1 VPAPDLGGHVDADS
15 ILTSLSVM
23 VARASAGG
31 TLPPA
36 FLAETTTADPT
47 GATLCRLLERGTAAG
62 AVFGSGFLV
71 EAGRALLTPGAPA
84 PYDGLRAWLDAVT
97 VDAALA
103 LDVLEDRELA
113 WWLLSAEPAGGASA
127 RRRSR
132 LLSLASSGEGADRKR
147 VAELALWARRLCSSE
162 DAHLLTGPFDGLAV
176 LLAGDVLALDDIAAD
191 VDHPSRP
198 AVEESLA
205 RMRGDQLALSALADR
220 CARFNRLRIQGVA
233 PRDRPGAVAAS
244 CRLLTFTLRP
254 LLGDARH
261 GDAGETYLRFARE
274 LTAMT
279 GLRALLRDAR
289 EVCPRDLLAAWP
301 GAEDG
306 RPARTGEL
314 GPDRFRDLL
323 RRAGAAEGLVG
334 DLVAASRAAP
344 PAP

>member
-1 VPAPDLGGHVDADS
+1 VPAPDLGGRADADS
-15 ILTSLSVM
+15 VLGSLSVM
-23 VARASAGG
+23 VARDSAAG
-31 TLPPA
+31 TLPA
-36 FLAETTTADPT
+36 GFLAEMMIADPS
-47 GATLCRLLERGTAAG
+47 GAQLCRLLGRGTAAG
-62 AVFGSGFLV
+62 VLFGSGFLK
-71 EAGRALLTPGAPA
+71 EAGRVLLAPDAPA
-84 PYDGLRAWLDAVT
+84 PYDGLRAWLDAVSS
-97 VDAALA
+97 DAHLA
-103 LDVLEDRELA
+103 LEVLEDRELA
-113 WWLLSAEPAGGASA
+113 WWLLSTAPASSTSA

-132 LLSLASSGEGADRKR
+132 LVRTASKGEGPDRDR
-147 VAELALWARRLCSSE
+147 VVALAAWARELCTGQE
-162 DAHLLTGPFDGLAV
+162 AHLLTSPLDGLAV
-176 LLAGDVLALDDIAAD
+176 LLSSDVVALDEIAAD
-191 VDHPSRP
+191 VDHPTRA
-198 AVEESLA
+198 AVEASLA